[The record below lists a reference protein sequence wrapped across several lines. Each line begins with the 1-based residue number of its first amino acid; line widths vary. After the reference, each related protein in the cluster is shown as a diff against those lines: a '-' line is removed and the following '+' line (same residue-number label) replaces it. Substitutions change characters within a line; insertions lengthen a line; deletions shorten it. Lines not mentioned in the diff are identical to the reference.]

1 MEKKEVNDHRFWII
15 LIAFCVLMIFTVEGF
30 ATETNRDSL
39 IAEQNSVMEK
49 YMFSLDLSPIDS
61 YTTKQLHL
69 TPLVMGTSQESEAH
83 PFVLTEVT
91 SSPLSPQT
99 TRAPRKTKLQNS
111 LYTTSLITLTALNIA
126 DYFTTVQ
133 ALKHKE
139 LEEGNPVMKPIV
151 KNIYVFTAVKLGI
164 AALDIYFLKN
174 LYKKNKP
181 LAWVLSAA
189 ANFAMSYV
197 VANNVKMIGD
207 VR

>member
-1 MEKKEVNDHRFWII
+1 
-15 LIAFCVLMIFTVEGF
+15 
-30 ATETNRDSL
+30 
-39 IAEQNSVMEK
+39 
-49 YMFSLDLSPIDS
+49 
-61 YTTKQLHL
+61 
-69 TPLVMGTSQESEAH
+69 
-83 PFVLTEVT
+83 
-91 SSPLSPQT
+91 
-99 TRAPRKTKLQNS
+99 
-111 LYTTSLITLTALNIA
+111 LITLTALNIA